1 MLLVGLSLLLF
12 VVVRT
17 RQRLWWKMSQFSD
30 QWKCAALLR
39 QGSREGPLP
48 YEWRCYSRLSKGG
61 EREPLFSGS
70 LGDSYSV
77 LSVTPRRYSL

>member
-1 MLLVGLSLLLF
+1 MRSVI
-12 VVVRT
+12 
-17 RQRLWWKMSQFSD
+17 SD
-30 QWKCAALLR
+30 QWECVQRCYGRGEEKDLYLCER
-39 QGSREGPLP
+39 
-48 YEWRCYSRLSKGG
+48 RCYSRLSTGR